1 MLPAQLSFSAMPQV
15 VTLIDVL
22 GRLGMFLARGGRAD
36 GRGQDE
42 KGVARLHV
50 LAFLQVPEV
59 IDLSPPIQT
68 QQNIRLQRR
77 SALPDFLRPG
87 LPFGE
92 RHPSTRGEQILHVF
106 SEMGMA
112 YGGRE
117 KVPAE
122 G

>member
-50 LAFLQVPEV
+50 LAFLQVP
-59 IDLSPPIQT
+59 
-68 QQNIRLQRR
+68 
-77 SALPDFLRPG
+77 
-87 LPFGE
+87 
-92 RHPSTRGEQILHVF
+92 
-106 SEMGMA
+106 
-112 YGGRE
+112 
-117 KVPAE
+117 
-122 G
+122 